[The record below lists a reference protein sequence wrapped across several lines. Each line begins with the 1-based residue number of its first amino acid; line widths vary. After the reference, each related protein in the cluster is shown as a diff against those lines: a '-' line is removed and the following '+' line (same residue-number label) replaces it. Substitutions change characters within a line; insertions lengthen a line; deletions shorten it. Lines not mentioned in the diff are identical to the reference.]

1 MVIFL
6 AKPIEY
12 VVELNKEE
20 AKLFLEDM
28 LNPKPNPARKKFLE
42 EVKKTKFRFK

>member
-1 MVIFL
+1 M

-20 AKLFLEDM
+20 AKVFLEDI
-28 LNPKPNPARKKFLE
+28 LNPKPNPARDKFMKEAMNYKPRLI
-42 EVKKTKFRFK
+42 

>member
-1 MVIFL
+1 MKV

-12 VVELNKEE
+12 VVELNKNE
-20 AKLFLEDM
+20 ARVFLGDI
-28 LNPKPNPARKKFLE
+28 LNPKPNLAREKFLE